1 VSISSELYGAPLS
14 SEILRSHSNEIATG
28 ISQQLLLL
36 GVEQGGVY
44 ASVTQG
50 SSALEVRASRI

>member
-1 VSISSELYGAPLS
+1 MSISSELYGAPLS

-36 GVEQGGVY
+36 GVEQSGVY
-44 ASVTQG
+44 ASVAQG
-50 SSALEVRASRI
+50 SGALT